1 MPDITPVADPDKLE
15 VSIYI
20 GCLGYEHRSIEAL
33 RRLDSAKASKTKL
46 LFDYRSEFDHCYI
59 ENKREIDSSG
69 CTVIDDLKTFLDQ
82 IRLQIAQETAPNV
95 QLDVTSFDR
104 RKLALIL
111 EALFENSTS
120 IGAVILTYFPRQYVD
135 PSGELEEVLE
145 FGPVTPRFVGE
156 ASYERDNL
164 SLIVG
169 AGYEFGRVIGAIDVL
184 EPELTYCMFPIG
196 IDPRFERAVAR
207 NNLGFSFL
215 DDPNL
220 LIPYSVL
227 NPHSTYFAIRRLIQ
241 VELNE
246 RDVLVLPLGPKIFA
260 ALSIIIA
267 LIYSPAVMV
276 WRYSTED
283 LRRPNSLS
291 DARASGDV
299 ALFAFTFSDA
309 TTTKPIVV

>member
-1 MPDITPVADPDKLE
+1 MPDITLIADPDKLE
-15 VSIYI
+15 VSIHI

-33 RRLDSAKASKTKL
+33 RRLESAKASKTKL
-46 LFDYRSEFDHCYI
+46 LFDYRSELDHCYI
-59 ENKREIDSSG
+59 ENRREIDKSG
-69 CTVIDDLKTFLDQ
+69 CIIINDLKTFLAQ
-82 IRLQIAQETAPNV
+82 IRLHIAKEIAPTV

-104 RKLALIL
+104 KKLALIL
-111 EALFENSTS
+111 EVLFESSAS
-120 IGAVILTYFPRQYVD
+120 IGAVILTYFPRQFAE

-156 ASYERDNL
+156 VSYERDSL

-184 EPELTYCMFPIG
+184 EPELTYCMFPVG
-196 IDPRFERAVAR
+196 TDARFERAVAR

-246 RDVLVLPLGPKIFA
+246 RNVLVLPLGPKIFA

-291 DARASGDV
+291 DAKASGDV
-299 ALFAFTFSDA
+299 ALFAFTFSETA
-309 TTTKPIVV
+309 SVKPLVI

>member
-1 MPDITPVADPDKLE
+1 MTDIIPVAEPDKLE
-15 VSIYI
+15 VNIYI

-33 RRLDSAKASKTKL
+33 RQLDTTKQSKIKL
-46 LFDYRSEFDHCYI
+46 LFDYRSESDHCYR
-59 ENKREIDSSG
+59 ENKIEIGATKSD
-69 CTVIDDLKTFLDQ
+69 VFDDFETFLTQ
-82 IRLQIAQETAPNV
+82 IRNRISQEHAPNI
-95 QLDVTSFDR
+95 QFDVTSFDR
-104 RKLALIL
+104 KKLALIL
-111 EALFENSTS
+111 ELLFNNSS
-120 IGAVILTYFPRQYVD
+120 LIGTVILTYFPRQFVE
-135 PSGELEEVLE
+135 PSDELEEVLE

-156 ASYERDNL
+156 ASYERDSL

-184 EPELTYCMFPIG
+184 EPELTYCMFPVG
-196 IDPRFERAVAR
+196 TDPRFERAVAR
-207 NNLGFSFL
+207 NNLEFGFL

-227 NPHSTYFAIRRLIQ
+227 NPYSTYFSLRRLIQ

-246 RDVLVLPLGPKIFA
+246 RNVLVLPLGPKIFA

-283 LRRPNSLS
+283 LRRPTSLS
-291 DARASGDV
+291 DARASGEV
-299 ALFAFTFSDA
+299 ALFAFTFS
-309 TTTKPIVV
+309 

>member
-33 RRLDSAKASKTKL
+33 RSLDSAKASKTKL
-46 LFDYRSEFDHCYI
+46 LFDYCSEADHCYI
-59 ENKREIDSSG
+59 ANKREIGKSG
-69 CTVIDDLKTFLDQ
+69 CTIINDLGDFLAQ
-82 IRLQIAQETAPNV
+82 IQMHISKEISPNI

-104 RKLALIL
+104 KKLALIL
-111 EALFENSTS
+111 EVLFESS
-120 IGAVILTYFPRQYVD
+120 PYIGSVILSYFPRQFVE

-156 ASYERDNL
+156 ASYERDSL

-169 AGYEFGRVIGAIDVL
+169 AGYEFGRVIGAIDAL
-184 EPELTYCMFPIG
+184 EPELTYCMFPVG
-196 IDPRFERAVAR
+196 TDTRFERAVAR
-207 NNLGFSFL
+207 NNLGFRFL

-246 RDVLVLPLGPKIFA
+246 RNVLVLPLGPKIFA

-299 ALFAFTFSDA
+299 ALFAFTFSEPA
-309 TTTKPIVV
+309 ITKPIVV

>member
-1 MPDITPVADPDKLE
+1 MPDITPIAEPDKIE

-20 GCLGYEHRSIEAL
+20 GCLGYEHRSIESL
-33 RRLDSAKASKTKL
+33 RRLDSAKKSRTKL
-46 LFDYRSEFDHCYI
+46 LFDYRSESDHCYI
-59 ENKREIDSSG
+59 ENKREIGKSD
-69 CTVIDDLKTFLDQ
+69 CMIFDDFKEFLEKIQ
-82 IRLQIAQETAPNV
+82 LQITEENFPNI

-111 EALFENSTS
+111 DSLFQNSS
-120 IGAVILTYFPRQYVD
+120 LVGAIILTYFPRQFVE
-135 PSGELEEVLE
+135 PSSELEEVLE

-156 ASYERDNL
+156 ASYERDSL

-184 EPELTYCMFPIG
+184 EPELTFCMFPVG
-196 IDPRFERAVAR
+196 TDPRFERAVAR
-207 NNLGFSFL
+207 NNLDFGFL

-227 NPHSTYFAIRRLIQ
+227 NPYSTYFSMRRLIQ
-241 VELNE
+241 AELNE
-246 RDVLVLPLGPKIFA
+246 RNVLVLPLGPKIFA

-267 LIYSPAVMV
+267 LIYSPSVMV

-283 LRRPNSLS
+283 LRRPNSLR
-291 DARASGDV
+291 DARASGEV
-299 ALFAFTFSDA
+299 ALFAFTFS
-309 TTTKPIVV
+309 

>member
-1 MPDITPVADPDKLE
+1 MADITPIVDPDKLE
-15 VSIYI
+15 ASIYI

-33 RRLDSAKASKTKL
+33 RRLASAKASKTKL
-46 LFDYRSEFDHCYI
+46 LFDYRSESDHCYL
-59 ENKREIDSSG
+59 ENKREIGGLG
-69 CTVIDDLKTFLDQ
+69 CVVIDDLKVFLDQ
-82 IRLQIAQETAPNV
+82 IRLEVSHQAAPNV

-111 EALFENSTS
+111 ETLFEISSS
-120 IGAVILTYFPRQYVD
+120 IGAVILTYFPREFVE

-145 FGPVTPRFVGE
+145 FGPVTPQFVGQ

-164 SLIVG
+164 SLIIG

-184 EPELTYCMFPIG
+184 EPEVTYCMFPVG
-196 IDPRFERAVAR
+196 TDPRFERAVAH
-207 NNLGFSFL
+207 NNLGFGFL

-227 NPHSTYFAIRRLIQ
+227 NPDSTYFAIRRLIQ

-246 RDVLVLPLGPKIFA
+246 RNVLVLPLGPKIFA

-283 LRRPNSLS
+283 LRRPSSLS
-291 DARASGDV
+291 DARATGEV
-299 ALFAFTFSDA
+299 ALFAFTFSEGSN
-309 TTTKPIVV
+309 